1 LLDEPRQSKQD
12 WELGEVRDGPPLDA
26 VALHLLQHHVGVI
39 LHGVLG
45 SSRPRSTWK
54 ASPYYCRCWSRRLPC
69 PRTPLGGARTL
80 LQPCVASA
88 PRHHSGHHTKLLVVH
103 PCCLILVRHGRRCRT
118 RRTEMQDAGS
128 HARHQQA
135 GGCTCFVALPLPDPR
150 TNAPPRGMLWRP
162 ATKRM
167 ACRAPPARS
176 GHTSQDGG
184 RGEWRSVAARQAKR
198 GATR

>member
-1 LLDEPRQSKQD
+1 MLDEPRQLKQD

-54 ASPYYCRCWSRRLPC
+54 ASPYYCRCWSRSLPC

-88 PRHHSGHHTKLLVVH
+88 PRHDSGRHTKLLVVH
-103 PCCLILVRHGRRCRT
+103 PCCLILVRDGRRCRT

-128 HARHQQA
+128 HA
-135 GGCTCFVALPLPDPR
+135 
-150 TNAPPRGMLWRP
+150 
-162 ATKRM
+162 
-167 ACRAPPARS
+167 APPA
-176 GHTSQDGG
+176 G
-184 RGEWRSVAARQAKR
+184 RPLHLLR
-198 GATR
+198 GATLAGSAHQRTPARDAVAAGHQADGM